1 MPRDTSP
8 FIVGD
13 YWLDKRRDGKAP
25 EVWQIAS
32 NRGRSVVYRSTRTR
46 ELTDAKAILHAFV
59 EEERA
64 RTTRQAPT
72 DAGVAAILITY
83 YREKGSK
90 AVNWDQTSRSL
101 RTFLAF
107 LLQDEVG
114 HAAVVTD
121 LTPALF
127 ERFREWRMAPHSF
140 QLAWFGETFDYK
152 SAEGVAGATVQRNI
166 NDVRAA
172 IHHAAD
178 NMRIT
183 HAPRI
188 YDLPDRYKSP
198 LRERVLTMDEMAQIA
213 WYASHNKAL
222 FRFVALQ
229 FATAVRPQAALAFDP
244 RTQFDAKRGIIDL
257 QPGAAPQTRKR
268 NSVLPAIKPLR
279 MVLRQWVRGGG
290 ESVASRKTAWRIM
303 RRTLKLSDDVHPKT
317 IRHTIATMLYEDE
330 TVPEREVVE
339 LLGHEGKLAR
349 TTKIYAKYR
358 PERLRGVVRALTTL
372 WRAVHREA
380 KAYGAVH
387 MLTTEGQGGK
397 NVVVRKTAKSKET
410 SRGSTGGRDRD

>member
-1 MPRDTSP
+1 MPRETSP
-8 FIVGD
+8 YVVGE
-13 YWLDKRRDGKAP
+13 YWLDHRRDGKAAGI
-25 EVWQIAS
+25 WQIAF

-46 ELTDAKAILHAFV
+46 ELKDAQAILHAFV

-64 RTTRQAPT
+64 RTTRQEPG
-72 DAGVAAILITY
+72 DAGVAAILVTY

-90 AVNWDQTSRSL
+90 AVNRDQASRSL

-114 HAAVVTD
+114 HGAVVTD

-127 ERFREWRMAPHSF
+127 ERFREWRMGPHSF
-140 QLAWFGETFDYK
+140 QLAWFGEDFDY
-152 SAEGVAGATVQRNI
+152 SSEGVKGATVQRNI

-172 IHHAAD
+172 VHYAAD

-188 YDLPDRYKSP
+188 ADLDERYRSTP
-198 LRERVLTMDEMAQIA
+198 RERVLTIDEMARIA
-213 WYASHNKAL
+213 WYASHNKEL

-244 RTQFDAKRGIIDL
+244 KTQFDAKRGLIDL

-268 NSVLPAIKPLR
+268 NSILPAIRPMRMILR
-279 MVLRQWVRGGG
+279 KWAKEGGTRV
-290 ESVASRKTAWRIM
+290 SSRKTAWRIM
-303 RRTLKLSDDVHPKT
+303 RRTLGLSADVHPKT
-317 IRHTIATMLYEDE
+317 IRHTVATLLYEDE

-339 LLGHEGKLAR
+339 MLGHDGKLAR

-358 PERLRGVVRALTTL
+358 PDRMQGVVRALTTL

-380 KAYGAVH
+380 KAFGAVH
-387 MLTTEGQGGK
+387 ELSTRGQGGL
-397 NVVVRKTAKSKET
+397 NFVELRSALCEDSSQFEA
-410 SRGSTGGRDRD
+410 GGRGRV